1 MNGQRHRQ
9 GSAGWGHATSAAK
22 VPSAVKEANMKY
34 LLALLL
40 LAAEEGSAEPWTVS
54 FGGCSFSGDTN
65 GAPLLRAGSCPI
77 QGGELFLNS
86 KGITEVPANAFQGM
100 GAVAFLA
107 LYLNNNRLESLPSS
121 VFAGLSQLVSLD
133 LENNGLTDLP
143 INVFAGLSKLSLL
156 HLAGNSFTTPNIDKN
171 NNVFFNLTALRT
183 LQMHNNY
190 KLTSLPI
197 GIFFT
202 LTELRSLYLDTTLL
216 CLPLKPEERA
226 SVSDYRGPDNL
237 CGPICSAGW
246 TGISG
251 TCSQCVAGKYK
262 SVPESPEC
270 RDCDAGKYSVIVASS
285 SQSTC
290 IACPAGSY
298 SPKANDVLAGCTC
311 NPEWTGPDGGTCTAC
326 AAGKFKPVSGSA
338 ECKPYMPV
346 KADAGESALH
356 IIIGAVVGAAVSM
369 ICAFAVCY
377 YVHKSKNKNRLEAFN
392 RSIYSWSQSQALTAG
407 PIEMGQ
413 RPPFMV
419 IPENKPQEN
428 DTDIILP
435 PPVLDSAK
443 RKQEAERQE
452 QESDVGVGR
461 EGAEYLEGSKFNSI
475 LNLQDALV
483 QQVGWHGTLN
493 KTIQVAQD
501 SGLLEPG
508 SFLQQAVDQ
517 FRLDTNKARTNG
529 LTDEDTH
536 MPTREYPPTF
546 ATRFVRG
553 EIFDFVDRTPR
564 SFQTKESTARDLTQR
579 ERQEEREIMNIHS
592 LSQPEEDEESCPCD
606 RLVVVPLV
614 PLTPTR
620 PTSTLTG
627 TDIDIEESLWS
638 PSAKG
643 TKSNDAVGA
652 STLRHKFATE
662 GRIITTD
669 QMAPKGSAG
678 GAG

>member
-1 MNGQRHRQ
+1 
-9 GSAGWGHATSAAK
+9 
-22 VPSAVKEANMKY
+22 MKLC

-40 LAAEEGSAEPWTVS
+40 LAASFDASAEPWTVS

-65 GAPLLRAGSCPI
+65 GAPLLRVGSCPI

-86 KGITEVPANAFQGM
+86 KGITAIEPNAFQGM

-107 LYLNNNRLESLPSS
+107 LYLNNNRLESLHSDM
-121 VFAGLSQLVSLD
+121 FAGLSQLVSLD

-143 INVFAGLSKLSLL
+143 VNVFAGLSKLSLL
-156 HLAGNSFTTPNIDKN
+156 HLAGNSFTTPSIDKN
-171 NNVFFNLTALRT
+171 KNVFFNLTALRT

-202 LTELRSLYLDTTLL
+202 LTELRSLSLDTTLL
-216 CLPLKPEERA
+216 CLPLNPEERA

-251 TCSQCVAGKYK
+251 TCTQCVAGKYK

-270 RDCDAGKYSVIVASS
+270 RACDAGKYSVIVASS

-298 SPKANDVLAGCTC
+298 SSTANNVLAGCTC
-311 NPEWTGPDGGTCTAC
+311 NPEWTGPDGGTCTTC

-356 IIIGAVVGAAVSM
+356 IIIGAVVGAAVFM

-392 RSIYSWSQSQALTAG
+392 RSIYSWSQSQATG

-413 RPPFMV
+413 RPAVMV
-419 IPENKPQEN
+419 IPENKTQEN
-428 DTDIILP
+428 DAEILP
-435 PPVLDSAK
+435 PPVLDSAGLVSAK
-443 RKQEAERQE
+443 RKEEAERQE
-452 QESDVGVGR
+452 QESDGGVGR
-461 EGAEYLEGSKFNSI
+461 EEAEYLEGSRFNSI

-508 SFLQQAVDQ
+508 CFLQQAVDQ
-517 FRLDTNKARTNG
+517 FRLDTNKTRTNG

-536 MPTREYPPTF
+536 TPTREYPPTF
-546 ATRFVRG
+546 ATCFVRG

-564 SFQTKESTARDLTQR
+564 SLQTKESTARDLTQR
-579 ERQEEREIMNIHS
+579 ERQKEREIMHIHS
-592 LSQPEEDEESCPCD
+592 LSQPEEDEESCPLD
-606 RLVVVPLV
+606 RLVVVPLI

-620 PTSTLTG
+620 PPSTLTD
-627 TDIDIEESLWS
+627 TDTDIEESIWS

-643 TKSNDAVGA
+643 TKRNDA
-652 STLRHKFATE
+652 
-662 GRIITTD
+662 
-669 QMAPKGSAG
+669 
-678 GAG
+678 